1 MKNLRLEI
9 TPSMAL
15 SYVQEL
21 RDSGLVQGV
30 DFDFSYFPTINDRFS
45 GPSKPAYV
53 LFHFYSASEFC
64 STKQAEPITLR
75 RKTKP

>member
-9 TPSMAL
+9 TPSLAL
-15 SYVQEL
+15 TYVQEL

-53 LFHFYSASEFC
+53 LFHFYKDSLATFY
-64 STKQAEPITLR
+64 TIKWQ
-75 RKTKP
+75 